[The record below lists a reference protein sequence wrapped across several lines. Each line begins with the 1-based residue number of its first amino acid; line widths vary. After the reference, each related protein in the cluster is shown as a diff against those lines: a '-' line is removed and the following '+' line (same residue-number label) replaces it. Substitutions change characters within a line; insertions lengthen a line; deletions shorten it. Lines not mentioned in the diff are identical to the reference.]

1 MDLETLNEM
10 FRERAKQVEA
20 QFAACET
27 ADAAAACASGFL
39 GAIREAYA
47 AGCEDEGLRR
57 RAIELLTACQSAA
70 GLIAGLTQAE
80 VSLMLPRPSLALPR
94 ARRALGEIR
103 RYAPA
108 ALCAALSAYLLLRNE
123 TPAAILAAVAAVA
136 CFFMPA
142 VKAPAAV
149 LPEARAVP
157 RPDPKEMTHRMERL
171 LRDVDALLVAGEAAE
186 SGAPLLTGP
195 VLESI
200 QMLCEAS
207 LTGDGAY
214 ALRAASPLV
223 SALEAQ
229 GLELTLYSPE
239 RAGWFDL
246 LPGAGEGRTIRPAL
260 VKDGHLLARGQAI
273 EGYHV
278 R

>member
-1 MDLETLNEM
+1 M
-10 FRERAKQVEA
+10 FRQRAKLAHAE
-20 QFAACET
+20 FAACEN
-27 ADAAAACASGFL
+27 ADAAAACASGLL

-57 RAIELLTACQSAA
+57 RAVSLLTACQSASGLVA
-70 GLIAGLTQAE
+70 GMSEAQ
-80 VSLMLPRPSLALPR
+80 VSLLLPKPSLAPPR
-94 ARRALGEIR
+94 ARRALGALS

-108 ALCAALSAYLLLRNE
+108 ALTAALAAYLLLRNE
-123 TPAAILAAVAAVA
+123 IPAAVLAAIAALA

-142 VKAPAAV
+142 GRAPSAP
-149 LPEARAVP
+149 LPEARAVA
-157 RPDPKEMTHRMERL
+157 RPDPKEMTRRIELL
-171 LRDVDALLVAGEAAE
+171 LRDVDALLAAGEAEE
-186 SGAPLLTGP
+186 SGAPLMTGP

-207 LTGDGAY
+207 LTGDKGY
-214 ALRAASPLV
+214 ALRAASPLI

-229 GLELTLYSPE
+229 GLQLTLYSPE

-260 VKDGHLLARGQAI
+260 IKDGHLLARGQAV
-273 EGYHV
+273 EPM

>member
-1 MDLETLNEM
+1 MDLETLYEM
-10 FRERAKQVEA
+10 FRARAKLAEA

-27 ADAAAACASGFL
+27 ADAAAACAAGFL
-39 GAIREAYA
+39 GAIREACVA
-47 AGCEDEGLRR
+47 ECEDEALRR
-57 RAIELLTACQSAA
+57 RAVDLLMACQSAT

-80 VSLMLPRPSLALPR
+80 VSLLLPKPSPALPR
-94 ARRALGEIR
+94 AHRALGALR
-103 RYAPA
+103 RFAPA
-108 ALCAALSAYLLLRNE
+108 ALCAALAAYLLLRSE
-123 TPAAILAAVAAVA
+123 LPAAILAATAAIA
-136 CFFMPA
+136 CFFMPS
-142 VKAPAAV
+142 VKAPASV

-157 RPDPKEMTHRMERL
+157 RPDPREMTRRIERL
-171 LRDVDALLVAGEAAE
+171 LRDVDALLAAGEADE
-186 SGAPLLTGP
+186 TGAPLLTGP

-229 GLELTLYSPE
+229 GLQLTLYSPE

-260 VKDGHLLARGQAI
+260 IKNGHLLARGQAV
-273 EGYHV
+273 EPM

>member
-1 MDLETLNEM
+1 METLYEI
-10 FRERAKQVEA
+10 FRERAKLVEA

-27 ADAAAACASGFL
+27 ADAAASCASGFL
-39 GAIREAYA
+39 GAIREAYV
-47 AGCEDEGLRR
+47 AGCEDDGLRR
-57 RAIELLTACQSAA
+57 RAVDLLTACQSAS

-80 VSLMLPRPSLALPR
+80 VSLLLPKPSPTLPR
-94 ARRALGEIR
+94 ARRALGGLR

-108 ALCAALSAYLLLRNE
+108 ALCAALAIYLLLRNE
-123 TPAAILAAVAAVA
+123 VPAAILAAVAALA

-142 VKAPAAV
+142 VKAPVAV

-157 RPDPKEMTHRMERL
+157 RPDPKEMTRRIELL
-171 LRDVDALLVAGEAAE
+171 LRDVDALLGAGEAAE
-186 SGAPLLTGP
+186 ADAPLLTGP

-207 LTGDGAY
+207 LTGDAAY

-229 GLELTLYSPE
+229 GLQLSLYSPE

-260 VKDGHLLARGQAI
+260 VKNGTLLARGQAV
-273 EGYHV
+273 EPM